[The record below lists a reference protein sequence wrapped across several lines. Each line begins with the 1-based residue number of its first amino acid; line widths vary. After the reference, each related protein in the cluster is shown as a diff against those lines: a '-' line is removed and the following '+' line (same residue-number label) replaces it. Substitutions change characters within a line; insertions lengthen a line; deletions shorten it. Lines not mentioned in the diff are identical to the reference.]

1 MSDDALDDAKQM
13 ATNDHKMK
21 AVIFDMDG
29 VLVDTNPH
37 HRTAWREYYQR
48 NGKTLSDADFVQHVS
63 GKHNA
68 DIVAHLFAGQ
78 TLTPEEV
85 HRLSHDKEAL
95 FREIYQPDIT
105 PVAGLVPFLKSLK
118 EAGLKLAV
126 ATSAPVEN
134 LDFVMD
140 ALNIRSYFDALL
152 NESMVSH
159 PKPDPEI
166 YEKAMEM
173 LGVEPADCVIFED
186 SMTGIQAAKASGA
199 TVIGMATTQ
208 TPDELY
214 PFVDDVA
221 HDFTDITLDRLQGL
235 IKDF

>member
-1 MSDDALDDAKQM
+1 
-13 ATNDHKMK
+13 MK

-29 VLVDTNPH
+29 VIVDTNPH

-48 NGKTLSDADFVQHVS
+48 NGKTLSDDDFIQHVS

-68 DIVAHLFAGQ
+68 DIVAHLFANQ
-78 TLTPEEV
+78 TLSPDEV
-85 HRLSHDKEAL
+85 VRLSHEKEAL
-95 FREIYQPDIT
+95 FRELYRPVIT
-105 PVAGLVPFLKSLK
+105 PVPGLIPFLKSLK
-118 EAGLKLAV
+118 EAGIRTAV

-140 ALNIRSYFDALL
+140 ALQIRSYFDALL

-166 YEKAMEM
+166 YQKAMMM
-173 LGVEPADCVIFED
+173 LGVEPTESVIFED

-199 TVIGMATTQ
+199 FVVGMATTQ
-208 TPDELY
+208 SPDELR

-221 HDFTDITLDRLQGL
+221 SDFTEVSLERIQQLVR
-235 IKDF
+235 FF